1 MKTRCID
8 IWSCPKDGAFSAHAA
23 MLSLTQWFI
32 MRIPYSFDFLID
44 HHVELARREVYEIL
58 DDLQHM
64 RNGVKCGGMVTLM
77 ACLAKRAGFD
87 AIELNFGTNTNG
99 ASHAVVL
106 VDIGNGERVIYDPT
120 LGYFSGKADGTP
132 ASIQTIIDFIGHDLG
147 AELQWIAVEPRE
159 KRIVFGHD
167 TRLPVHL
174 SSTITDIDRYRRC
187 ATIDLDLFAAYS
199 LGLVCRCADTQLAGV
214 RSPFDYLR
222 FPIGT
227 SGEAEAEAIADQL
240 CALKSYKDA
249 SFMKDEITPKTE
261 AIAAHEAKIARL
273 NQRIAEITASGQV
286 AMAHRTALTQQLAA
300 REAEIARLSQRIAE
314 MTASGQVAMAHQTAL
329 TQQLAAREAEI
340 ARLSQRIAEM
350 TACGQV
356 VMQQLAAREAEI
368 IAVYRSTSWRMTAP
382 IRGAKRTA
390 RWLVTGTWSWIT
402 LKRGSRPRRVAQTFL
417 KRVSRWLNDHPRLHA
432 RVLRMR
438 RLVPPLERRRVTLAQ
453 LHSHGSANLPSTI
466 APAWGIDP
474 DPDVLKAWR
483 KIIDGN
489 K

>member
-1 MKTRCID
+1 MKARCID
-8 IWSCPKDGAFSAHAA
+8 IWSCPKDGVFSAHAA

-44 HHVELARREVYEIL
+44 HHAELARREAYEIL

-64 RNGVKCGGMVTLM
+64 RSGVKCGGMVTLM
-77 ACLAKRAGFD
+77 AYLAKREGFD

-132 ASIQTIIDFIGHDLG
+132 ASIQTIIDFIGQDLG
-147 AELQWIAVEPRE
+147 AELQWVAVEPRE
-159 KRIVFGHD
+159 RRVVFGHD

-174 SSTITDIDRYRRC
+174 SSTIIDIDRYRRC
-187 ATIDLDLFAAYS
+187 ATIDLDIFAAHS

-222 FPIGT
+222 FPIST
-227 SGEAEAEAIADQL
+227 SGEAQAEAIADRL
-240 CALKSYKDA
+240 CALKSYKDV
-249 SFMKDEITPKTE
+249 SLMKDEITLKSE

-273 NQRIAEITASGQV
+273 NQRIAE
-286 AMAHRTALTQQLAA
+286 
-300 REAEIARLSQRIAE
+300 
-314 MTASGQVAMAHQTAL
+314 MTASGQVA

-368 IAVYRSTSWRMTAP
+368 ITIYGSMSWRITAP
-382 IRGAKRTA
+382 IRGAKHTA

-402 LKRGSRPRRVAQTFL
+402 LKRGARPRRVALILL
-417 KRVSRWLNDHPRLHA
+417 KRISGWLNIACACERG
-432 RVLRMR
+432 R
-438 RLVPPLERRRVTLAQ
+438 RACGDGPL
-453 LHSHGSANLPSTI
+453 
-466 APAWGIDP
+466 
-474 DPDVLKAWR
+474 
-483 KIIDGN
+483 
-489 K
+489 

>member
-314 MTASGQVAMAHQTAL
+314 MTA
-329 TQQLAAREAEI
+329 
-340 ARLSQRIAEM
+340 
-350 TACGQV
+350 CGQV